1 MSKSASRKLS
11 HLMDREVMDAFS
23 LFDRNK
29 DGKITSGEIKE
40 LITSLGGDTQCPH
53 VQVIRC
59 VRLRLDRK
67 FRIEQISISQELVK
81 SAESQ
86 ASVDVKRFMY
96 LWKDFKAKVED
107 EDEDE
112 EEIKSAFRAYDING
126 DGYIT
131 KDEMVQV
138 SYARPAQALVTSSRN
153 L

>member
-1 MSKSASRKLS
+1 M
-11 HLMDREVMDAFS
+11 
-23 LFDRNK
+23 
-29 DGKITSGEIKE
+29 
-40 LITSLGGDTQCPH
+40 
-53 VQVIRC
+53 
-59 VRLRLDRK
+59 
-67 FRIEQISISQELVK
+67 ISTAQELVK

-138 SYARPAQALVTSSRN
+138 GYTSRALGCVIPH
-153 L
+153 